1 MDLDFKSV
9 KALASPTRLEI
20 LNSVLDEEA
29 TTTKLSEDLD
39 KSKSTVS
46 SHLKVLTESGLLE
59 KDEEEGRRRV
69 VYRPTEKAEAIIEGR
84 ERKVK
89 FSVVS
94 SALTAA
100 GGILLLS
107 ESMKKA
113 AERSFEAYTTVQ
125 PRTGE
130 MNAMDQ
136 GAQASGGAGGGQMG
150 IISTE
155 TANTTVEKAANA
167 TMDAANATAAS
178 PAQKFQPEQA
188 LLVLGIGLL
197 TTSLL
202 AVGYAYILNKLRG

>member
-20 LNSVLDEEA
+20 LNKVLDEEA
-29 TTTKLSEDLD
+29 TTTKLSDDLD

-69 VYRPTEKAEAIIEGR
+69 VYRPTEKARAIVEGR

-100 GGILLLS
+100 GAVVTFNQFFRRRAEEALQS
-107 ESMKKA
+107 YSAETESGAM
-113 AERSFEAYTTVQ
+113 T
-125 PRTGE
+125 
-130 MNAMDQ
+130 AMDQ
-136 GAQASGGAGGGQMG
+136 TAPGSGGGGMG
-150 IISTE
+150 TMSME
-155 TANTTVEKAANA
+155 TANRTAEKAANA
-167 TMDAANATAAS
+167 TTAPTDPS
-178 PAQKFQPEQA
+178 IFQTEQA

-197 TTSLL
+197 TTSAL
-202 AVGYAYILNKLRG
+202 AIGYAYALNRLRD